1 MAIPENLFLMV
12 DNQSV
17 LATEIALANLK
28 TAGKVSAN
36 TLACFEGMS
45 DWQPLAVVA
54 PELTELLVI

>member
-1 MAIPENLFLMV
+1 MV